1 MNPPPSFLIF
11 ELPQHDVPQNNTF
24 FIQILDSK
32 ETEIFFNEE
41 IEKKMRFFF

>member
-1 MNPPPSFLIF
+1 MNRPPSFLIF

-32 ETEIFFNEE
+32 EKDFSFEFEFYMKNVFF
-41 IEKKMRFFF
+41 